1 MAAVKTER
9 KDKEQES
16 YYSKVKAENAELK
29 EKVAWLD
36 NDSFLLDQNAD
47 IRQVYVYMKKNPAS
61 ARFIYQKY
69 KPLQPT
75 IKELCDPNNPLYLP
89 EVRKVLDGV
98 IEFENDKETAEQLKE
113 QIKKETNEIQLLKQ
127 EIEQAKGEYDAIHDN
142 LERIRKESDEFNKQ
156 RSNIRTD
163 AGLELIQKNTTNVVE
178 FLTDILAKWKAYFK
192 EHGGATLGM
201 QLDNSEFNHM
211 ELLNRN
217 LKDMLEKIHS
227 TDFLSTESLDA
238 YHKQLLEQ
246 VKQEKENA
254 LNEMNG
260 FMSHNPRKLI
270 PKVVD
275 DINLSIR
282 HFQKAESDFNGLKWF
297 NAVGQ
302 SQVLNPLN
310 DALGLLYHLQD
321 QIGNKERRTK

>member
-1 MAAVKTER
+1 MAVKAA
-9 KDKEQES
+9 KADKEQES

-47 IRQVYVYMKKNPAS
+47 VKQVYYYLKKNPGS
-61 ARFIYQKY
+61 AKFIYRKY
-69 KPLQPT
+69 RPLQSV
-75 IKELCDPNNPLYLP
+75 IKELCDPENPLYLDG
-89 EVRKVLDGV
+89 VKTALDGIV
-98 IEFENDKETAEQLKE
+98 EMENDKETAETLKSE
-113 QIKKETNEIQLLKQ
+113 INKENHEIELLKQ
-127 EIEQAKGEYDAIHDN
+127 EIEQAKGEYDAIYEN
-142 LERIRKESDEFNKQ
+142 LEQIKKESDEYNTK

-201 QLDNSEFNHM
+201 QVDNSDFNHM

-217 LKDMLEKIHS
+217 LKDMLERIHS
-227 TDFLSTESLDA
+227 TDFLSIESLDA
-238 YHKQLLEQ
+238 YHKELLEQ

-254 LNEMNG
+254 MHQMDA
-260 FMSHNPRKLI
+260 FMVHNPA
-270 PKVVD
+270 KVLAKVMD
-275 DINLSIR
+275 SISLSIR
-282 HFQKAESDFNGLKWF
+282 HFQKADVDMAGLKFF

-302 SQVLNPLN
+302 SQFLNPLN
-310 DALGLLYHLQD
+310 EALNLLDHLND
-321 QIGNKERRTK
+321 QIENKERRSK